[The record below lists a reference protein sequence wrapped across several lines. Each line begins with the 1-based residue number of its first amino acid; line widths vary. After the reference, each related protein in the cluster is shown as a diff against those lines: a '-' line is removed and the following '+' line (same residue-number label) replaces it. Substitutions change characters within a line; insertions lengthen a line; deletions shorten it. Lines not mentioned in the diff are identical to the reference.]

1 QEQSSSSSKS
11 GAAGQP
17 VYELQLQGLYRKNE
31 EGEQIVY
38 RYAGALAKSGWF
50 AADKFEEKRA
60 EYVSAESG
68 VEEDRYAYKFNIKL
82 PLQQPMQFQN

>member
-1 QEQSSSSSKS
+1 M
-11 GAAGQP
+11 
-17 VYELQLQGLYRKNE
+17 
-31 EGEQIVY
+31 
-38 RYAGALAKSGWF
+38 
-50 AADKFEEKRA
+50 ADKFEEKRA